1 MLNVLLK
8 SILLSIDKPEFAQF
22 SFCDTAWNETT
33 RGTIGRP
40 SHDLRNDKLKV
51 SMWMSLLLRSFL
63 SFLTLSSPYSCFPV
77 FFSFIRS
84 VFPSFSLSFNCSC
97 LSLLSV
103 LHHDV
108 ACHRLL
114 YVPRLVFM
122 MWEDKYLMLCVC
134 STINSRFYHED
145 FIWLL
150 TSLLKFHRQSGIC
163 VCIYFLQRRSWSP
176 SGPSYGFS
184 K

>member
-8 SILLSIDKPEFAQF
+8 SILLSIDRPEFAQF
-22 SFCDTAWNETT
+22 LFRDTAWNETT

-51 SMWMSLLLRSFL
+51 SICMRLLRSFL
-63 SFLTLSSPYSCFPV
+63 SFLTLSSPYSCFPA
-77 FFSFIRS
+77 FFSFIRY
-84 VFPSFSLSFNCSC
+84 VFPFFSLSCNCRC

-114 YVPRLVFM
+114 YVPRLVFT

-145 FIWLL
+145 FIL
-150 TSLLKFHRQSGIC
+150 TVNFIFKM
-163 VCIYFLQRRSWSP
+163 RSIPSP
-176 SGPSYGFS
+176 VWYLCLYLFFTAAFVVAFRTVL
-184 K
+184 